1 MNKNLHRVIFN
12 KARGIRMVVQETA
25 SSEGKAGNGS
35 TQTGASDA
43 GALSAGSL
51 RTAKSFLSAFPF
63 SAAAKTAGMLA
74 LALGAP
80 AGFAQIIADP
90 SAPNRQRPTVLESA
104 NGTPTVNIQTPSAGG
119 VSRNTYQQFDIGQKG
134 AILNNSRT
142 NVQTQIGGWVQGNP
156 WLANGSARVIVNEV
170 NSAAQSRLM
179 GPLEV
184 AGQRADVII
193 ANPSGL
199 VVDGLSF
206 INAAGVTLTT
216 GRPLYGANG
225 SLDGFNVQGG
235 QISLQGSGM
244 DATKADYANILARA
258 ISLNAGVWAQELKV
272 VTGVNQITT
281 DGSVQQSNPSPVGAE
296 SVKPGF
302 ALDVA
307 QLGGMYAGRIFIVG
321 TESGLGVRNA
331 GTLSATT
338 GGLTLSA
345 DGQLSNSGVI
355 ASNHVDANLN
365 VSSKGIDNSG
375 TLSSQRDI
383 TINDG
388 GSGLSNSGAIQAGQ
402 QLTIQAGQLTNQS
415 TGNLTTQRLDVTAL
429 DLNNAGSIAQTGS
442 QDLRIQTASLS
453 NSGSKAVLGA
463 PSATTNG
470 TGAGGGTG
478 TDSGG
483 AGSDGASTTAPPTSG
498 QDGSAVQTSPVA
510 PVVLA
515 TGNINVVQSLTNT
528 GKIVANGATDVSTSQ
543 SLTNSGSVNARQLH
557 SEGSLDNSQGSLVV
571 QNFSGSQ
578 TALQNRSG
586 SFYVQTDL
594 KLDAQDLDN
603 SSGTIG
609 SAQSLTINAKDGVVN
624 TAGTLTAGKDLTV
637 QAQSVGNDSGRIV
650 SNTGSVSLDTS
661 GALSNLKGQI
671 GTVSTAADAQVRI
684 QAQSLENSRG
694 EISQN
699 GSGQLSIQVADAVQ
713 SNQGLIASN
722 GSTQIKAASFS
733 NDAGNVSALKKLDI
747 ASSQSISNVAGSMQ
761 AGDGSTTNVSDGS
774 LKLRAGGNIDN
785 RSGTLFANAALNAQ
799 ATSIDNSK
807 GSLATM
813 GDMQVHTSGD
823 SINNAGKI
831 QANGNVD
838 IQSTQKIENQSGVIA
853 SGGKLNLQTQN
864 LQTQR
869 GQVSAGKD
877 ATLVT
882 QTLDNTE
889 GSITQ
894 SSQGQLSIT
903 ASAALT
909 NGAGKIISNGDLGI
923 SAGQTNNQSGE
934 ITSLQNA
941 QIQVV
946 DLQSEQG
953 VIQSGA
959 ALDLQSASDINAR
972 KGTIQSQGPLN
983 IDAKGQL
990 TSAEGMILS
999 SDSASIQ
1006 SAGLDNA
1013 SGTISSTASIKIQ
1026 TGALQNDQGTLAAN
1040 NDLKLISTALSNQSG
1055 QIGAQSIAIDTRQGA
1070 LNNDDGKII
1079 ASAGNLDVQS
1089 GALHSDKGW
1098 MQAAQDLQIN
1108 THGQTL
1114 TNTGTLLALGNASVD
1129 SGDLDNTSGTIQAG
1143 TSQSTATGTSN
1154 LTLNAAGALTNG
1166 QGTIAANNDL
1176 KLTSSALSNQ
1186 SGQIGAQSIA
1196 IDTQQGALNNDD
1208 GKIIASAGNLDV
1220 QSGALHS
1227 DKGWMQAAQDL
1238 QIHTHGQALTNTGTL
1253 LAMANATV
1261 NSGDLHNTGG
1271 TIQAGTS
1278 QSAATGTSNL
1288 TLNAAGALTNGQGT
1302 IAANNDLKLT
1312 SSALSNQSGQIG
1324 AQSIAI
1330 DTQQGALNNDSGK
1343 IIASAG
1349 NLDVQSGALHSDKG
1363 WLQAAQD
1370 LQIHT
1375 HGQTLTNTGTMLA
1388 LGNARIDSGN
1398 LDNTSGTIQA
1408 GTSQSSGS
1416 SSLNVTSAGV
1426 LTNDQ
1431 GTIAANN
1438 DLQLNSTALSNQ
1450 SGQIGAQSI
1459 AIDTR
1464 QGALNNDDGKVIA
1477 SAGNLDVQSGALHSD
1492 KGWMQAAQ
1500 DLQINTHGQTLT
1512 NTGTL
1517 LALGNASV
1525 DSGDLDNTSGTIQ
1538 AGTSQSTATG
1548 TSNLTLNAAGA
1559 LTNDQGTIA
1568 ANNDLKLTST
1578 ALSNQ
1583 SGQIGAQSIAIDTR
1597 QGALNNDDGK
1607 IIASAGNLDVQ
1618 SGALHSDK
1626 GWMQAAQDLQIHTH
1640 GQALTNTGTLLAL
1653 GNATVNSGDLH
1664 NTGGTIQA
1672 GTSQSTATG
1681 ASNLTLNAAG
1691 ALTNGQGTIS
1701 ANNDLKLTSTAL
1713 SNQSGQIGAQ
1723 SITID
1728 SRQGALNNDDGKI
1741 IASAGNLDVQ
1751 SGALHSDKGWLQAAK
1766 DLQIHTHG
1774 QSLTNT
1780 GTMLALGNATVNSGD
1795 LHNTGGTIQ
1804 AGTSQS
1810 AATGASNLT
1819 LNAAGAL
1826 TNDQGTIAAN
1836 NDLQL
1841 NSTALSNQSG
1851 QIGAQSIT
1859 IDTRQGAL
1867 NNDDGKIIASAG
1879 NLDVQSGALHSDK
1892 GWLQAAKDLQ
1902 IHTHGQTLTNTGT
1915 MLALGNARIDSGN
1928 LDNTGGT
1935 IQAGTSQSSGS
1946 SSLNVTSAGVLTN
1959 DQGTIAANNDLQL
1972 NSTALSNQSGQIGA
1986 QSITIDSRQGALNN
2000 DDGKIIASAGNLDV
2014 QSGALHSDKGWMQ
2027 AAQDLQIHTHGQT
2040 LTNTGTMLAL
2050 GNARIDSGDLD
2061 NTSGTIQAGGEASAA
2076 AALSVQSTGT
2086 ITNAGGHLLASTDV
2100 GLIANALDNSNGE
2113 VGAGRHLTVQT
2124 QAAVSNSAGKL
2135 VGNAGV
2141 DLKSASLLNDRQAV
2155 IGSSM
2160 GDVNIATGVLDNR
2173 SGVITAQGSASV
2185 TSQSLDNTQG
2195 QIGAGRLSLNTQ
2207 GQQLINTDGQILASS
2222 GDLSLQS
2229 GWLDNQR
2236 GRIAALQNATLTS
2249 NGIRNDEGRI
2259 TADSLQIQSRD
2270 GAGTWSAVSNQG
2282 GAILADQRLQLDSA
2296 ALNNTAGAIQTTASI
2311 STLAIDS
2318 HGGDI
2323 TNQQSGNAGGIVS
2336 SGTLNID
2343 AQEGRI
2349 NNSQG
2354 GYIGASGDT
2363 HISGSR
2369 VSNQGGAIASNSSLQ
2384 VSSTAADGIAID
2396 NTSGGSIQ
2404 STADIKLYAS
2414 TAEIANTGGSIIANN
2429 DLLIQSS
2436 GKVNNDQGVIKAGHD
2451 LSVVD
2456 AGVAGGSALNSATQ
2470 TLSNQGGTLFAGNNF
2485 GIKNQ
2490 GLSGAG
2496 SLQAQGGMQLA
2507 FAGNYIHQGE
2517 LSVNGDLS
2525 VESGGDFTNQG
2536 SIKGG
2541 SSVTVSGN
2549 NVDNQ
2554 GGAEIS
2560 SAGVTTVNASQ
2571 TLTNRGLIDGSDTRV
2586 NAGAMDNVGTGRIYG
2601 DHVSISAGT
2610 LSNRSE
2616 NGTSATI
2623 ASRED
2628 LDIGAVA
2635 VNNQGGATLLSL
2647 GNMRFGGALD
2657 ANRFATGQA
2666 QVINNTGSRIDATGS
2681 LSMVAAV
2688 VNNTNAGIEIA
2699 RQEFVG
2705 THAGESLVQLPGQQP
2720 ESASLYREV
2729 WSGTFIPFYD
2739 YSPFSPT
2746 VNGIPGNRSD
2756 GRIFKPVH
2764 PDKFLTTIPV
2774 AYKETVSCGSG
2785 DDTSPCTYT
2794 YTYEPAGSTRF
2805 AEYGIAVPVGYSTIP
2820 PQPLTYGAY
2829 VGESGTVYW
2838 PPGSNQG
2845 GYEAAQ
2851 AVYVDSIAAAK
2862 NLNDAIL
2869 AQMQEYNRIET
2880 SSRDYTIIDGVT
2892 ESVYR
2897 DRVLSSKPGQIT
2909 AGGNIDISGALNNS
2923 DSTVIAGGSINVG
2936 QLNNQSTVEGVE
2948 TKALNGTAVFY
2959 SWKYHGGFSSSQ
2971 ERRASAPQAFA
2982 SSQST
2987 TFELPTVVFLQNQ
3000 AGTGPVDSV
3009 GANHNTGSN
3018 ASGNGATAT
3027 GAGSANGSAGSIAQQ
3042 GGPGAQGPSASGQQ
3056 AVGLQSAA
3064 AASGGAANESE
3075 AIAATQASQQV
3086 ALGTNTGS
3094 IGSLAGANAAGADGA
3109 VQSGAV
3115 NASALAGASIN
3126 AAGSSGAGAGVTGN
3140 VPTVSQQPITS
3151 ANGEAVVVR
3160 TVSSGPTLPSS
3171 SLYVVNAQNG
3181 NHPLV
3186 ETDPAFTNRQNWLSS
3201 DYMLQALS
3209 LDPALQQKRLGDGF
3223 YEQQLVQQ
3231 QIAQLTGRRF
3241 LGDYTSNDA
3250 QYQALLQNGTTFA
3263 KAHGLRP
3270 GVELS
3275 AEQVAQLTSDLVWL
3289 VSQNV
3294 AMADGSVQSVLV
3306 PKVYVVARP
3315 GDLSATGTLI
3325 SGDTISVKT
3334 DGDVNNSGTIAGRR
3348 AVLIAANDI
3357 NNIGG
3362 HIVSDSVSLS
3372 AGRDINVVG
3381 GTVSAALQ
3389 LLAQAG
3395 NDINVVTTTR
3405 TTSGGTAQN
3414 GYSNTV
3420 IDRVAGLAVTGPLDA
3435 DLGQGGVMA
3444 LNAGNDINLQAAQ
3457 ITNAVENG
3465 VTRINAGND
3474 VNLSTLNISTDNRIT
3489 WDPKNHLFFGGSQ
3502 EAGTQINTQGTT
3514 VIRAGND
3521 INARAAQVQTT
3532 QDLRLSAGKDVNI
3545 TAGQATQS
3553 LDNAYFTKS
3562 SGLLG
3567 SSTKTLVDNAHQTQ
3581 AQGSGLGGDTIAI
3594 SAGRDITV
3602 AGSNVVS
3609 DNGTALQAGRHVNI
3623 VAVEETSSEQHLRK
3637 STSSGL
3643 LGGGAGIGVTIGSR
3657 MQSTDQAITGTSAAG
3672 STVGSIN
3679 GNVNIVAGESY
3690 RQVGSDVMAPKADIN
3705 IVAKDIA
3712 ITEAE
3717 QRQTSETHTR
3727 LKQSGLSV
3735 SIGSAVISAGQTAQS
3750 MAEAAG
3756 KTSDARMQ
3764 ALAAGAAALNAYNQ
3778 GKDIGDAAGAL
3789 ASGNP
3794 SAAGSISVSVG
3805 SSKSQ
3810 SDSYQSGT
3818 ISHGSSVQAGGN
3830 VNLIATGAG
3839 KDSNILI
3846 QGSDITAGKDATLMA
3861 DNQITLL
3868 ASQDSH
3874 SDRSTN
3880 SNSSGSIGVSVG
3892 ANTGI
3897 TASVSQG
3904 KGHANS
3910 DDVSYNNTHITA
3922 GNSVTLQSGGDT
3934 HLKGAV
3940 VSGKQVIAD

>member
-1 MNKNLHRVIFN
+1 
-12 KARGIRMVVQETA
+12 
-25 SSEGKAGNGS
+25 
-35 TQTGASDA
+35 
-43 GALSAGSL
+43 
-51 RTAKSFLSAFPF
+51 
-63 SAAAKTAGMLA
+63 MLA
-74 LALGAP
+74 LG
-80 AGFAQIIADP
+80 
-90 SAPNRQRPTVLESA
+90 
-104 NGTPTVNIQTPSAGG
+104 
-119 VSRNTYQQFDIGQKG
+119 
-134 AILNNSRT
+134 
-142 NVQTQIGGWVQGNP
+142 
-156 WLANGSARVIVNEV
+156 
-170 NSAAQSRLM
+170 
-179 GPLEV
+179 
-184 AGQRADVII
+184 
-193 ANPSGL
+193 
-199 VVDGLSF
+199 
-206 INAAGVTLTT
+206 
-216 GRPLYGANG
+216 
-225 SLDGFNVQGG
+225 
-235 QISLQGSGM
+235 
-244 DATKADYANILARA
+244 
-258 ISLNAGVWAQELKV
+258 
-272 VTGVNQITT
+272 
-281 DGSVQQSNPSPVGAE
+281 
-296 SVKPGF
+296 
-302 ALDVA
+302 
-307 QLGGMYAGRIFIVG
+307 
-321 TESGLGVRNA
+321 
-331 GTLSATT
+331 
-338 GGLTLSA
+338 
-345 DGQLSNSGVI
+345 
-355 ASNHVDANLN
+355 
-365 VSSKGIDNSG
+365 
-375 TLSSQRDI
+375 
-383 TINDG
+383 
-388 GSGLSNSGAIQAGQ
+388 
-402 QLTIQAGQLTNQS
+402 
-415 TGNLTTQRLDVTAL
+415 
-429 DLNNAGSIAQTGS
+429 
-442 QDLRIQTASLS
+442 
-453 NSGSKAVLGA
+453 
-463 PSATTNG
+463 
-470 TGAGGGTG
+470 
-478 TDSGG
+478 
-483 AGSDGASTTAPPTSG
+483 
-498 QDGSAVQTSPVA
+498 
-510 PVVLA
+510 
-515 TGNINVVQSLTNT
+515 
-528 GKIVANGATDVSTSQ
+528 
-543 SLTNSGSVNARQLH
+543 
-557 SEGSLDNSQGSLVV
+557 
-571 QNFSGSQ
+571 
-578 TALQNRSG
+578 
-586 SFYVQTDL
+586 
-594 KLDAQDLDN
+594 
-603 SSGTIG
+603 
-609 SAQSLTINAKDGVVN
+609 
-624 TAGTLTAGKDLTV
+624 
-637 QAQSVGNDSGRIV
+637 
-650 SNTGSVSLDTS
+650 
-661 GALSNLKGQI
+661 
-671 GTVSTAADAQVRI
+671 
-684 QAQSLENSRG
+684 
-694 EISQN
+694 
-699 GSGQLSIQVADAVQ
+699 
-713 SNQGLIASN
+713 
-722 GSTQIKAASFS
+722 
-733 NDAGNVSALKKLDI
+733 
-747 ASSQSISNVAGSMQ
+747 
-761 AGDGSTTNVSDGS
+761 
-774 LKLRAGGNIDN
+774 
-785 RSGTLFANAALNAQ
+785 
-799 ATSIDNSK
+799 
-807 GSLATM
+807 
-813 GDMQVHTSGD
+813 
-823 SINNAGKI
+823 
-831 QANGNVD
+831 
-838 IQSTQKIENQSGVIA
+838 
-853 SGGKLNLQTQN
+853 
-864 LQTQR
+864 
-869 GQVSAGKD
+869 
-877 ATLVT
+877 
-882 QTLDNTE
+882 
-889 GSITQ
+889 
-894 SSQGQLSIT
+894 
-903 ASAALT
+903 
-909 NGAGKIISNGDLGI
+909 
-923 SAGQTNNQSGE
+923 
-934 ITSLQNA
+934 
-941 QIQVV
+941 
-946 DLQSEQG
+946 
-953 VIQSGA
+953 
-959 ALDLQSASDINAR
+959 
-972 KGTIQSQGPLN
+972 
-983 IDAKGQL
+983 
-990 TSAEGMILS
+990 
-999 SDSASIQ
+999 
-1006 SAGLDNA
+1006 
-1013 SGTISSTASIKIQ
+1013 
-1026 TGALQNDQGTLAAN
+1026 
-1040 NDLKLISTALSNQSG
+1040 
-1055 QIGAQSIAIDTRQGA
+1055 
-1070 LNNDDGKII
+1070 
-1079 ASAGNLDVQS
+1079 
-1089 GALHSDKGW
+1089 
-1098 MQAAQDLQIN
+1098 
-1108 THGQTL
+1108 
-1114 TNTGTLLALGNASVD
+1114 
-1129 SGDLDNTSGTIQAG
+1129 
-1143 TSQSTATGTSN
+1143 
-1154 LTLNAAGALTNG
+1154 
-1166 QGTIAANNDL
+1166 
-1176 KLTSSALSNQ
+1176 
-1186 SGQIGAQSIA
+1186 
-1196 IDTQQGALNNDD
+1196 
-1208 GKIIASAGNLDV
+1208 
-1220 QSGALHS
+1220 
-1227 DKGWMQAAQDL
+1227 
-1238 QIHTHGQALTNTGTL
+1238 
-1253 LAMANATV
+1253 NATV

-1278 QSAATGTSNL
+1278 QSA
-1288 TLNAAGALTNGQGT
+1288 
-1302 IAANNDLKLT
+1302 
-1312 SSALSNQSGQIG
+1312 
-1324 AQSIAI
+1324 
-1330 DTQQGALNNDSGK
+1330 
-1343 IIASAG
+1343 
-1349 NLDVQSGALHSDKG
+1349 
-1363 WLQAAQD
+1363 
-1370 LQIHT
+1370 
-1375 HGQTLTNTGTMLA
+1375 
-1388 LGNARIDSGN
+1388 
-1398 LDNTSGTIQA
+1398 
-1408 GTSQSSGS
+1408 
-1416 SSLNVTSAGV
+1416 
-1426 LTNDQ
+1426 
-1431 GTIAANN
+1431 
-1438 DLQLNSTALSNQ
+1438 
-1450 SGQIGAQSI
+1450 
-1459 AIDTR
+1459 
-1464 QGALNNDDGKVIA
+1464 
-1477 SAGNLDVQSGALHSD
+1477 
-1492 KGWMQAAQ
+1492 
-1500 DLQINTHGQTLT
+1500 
-1512 NTGTL
+1512 
-1517 LALGNASV
+1517 
-1525 DSGDLDNTSGTIQ
+1525 
-1538 AGTSQSTATG
+1538 ATG

-1626 GWMQAAQDLQIHTH
+1626 GWLQAAQDLQIHTH
-1640 GQALTNTGTLLAL
+1640 GQALTNTGT
-1653 GNATVNSGDLH
+1653 
-1664 NTGGTIQA
+1664 
-1672 GTSQSTATG
+1672 
-1681 ASNLTLNAAG
+1681 
-1691 ALTNGQGTIS
+1691 
-1701 ANNDLKLTSTAL
+1701 
-1713 SNQSGQIGAQ
+1713 
-1723 SITID
+1723 
-1728 SRQGALNNDDGKI
+1728 
-1741 IASAGNLDVQ
+1741 
-1751 SGALHSDKGWLQAAK
+1751 
-1766 DLQIHTHG
+1766 
-1774 QSLTNT
+1774 
-1780 GTMLALGNATVNSGD
+1780 MLALGNAS
-1795 LHNTGGTIQ
+1795 
-1804 AGTSQS
+1804 
-1810 AATGASNLT
+1810 
-1819 LNAAGAL
+1819 
-1826 TNDQGTIAAN
+1826 
-1836 NDLQL
+1836 
-1841 NSTALSNQSG
+1841 
-1851 QIGAQSIT
+1851 
-1859 IDTRQGAL
+1859 
-1867 NNDDGKIIASAG
+1867 
-1879 NLDVQSGALHSDK
+1879 
-1892 GWLQAAKDLQ
+1892 
-1902 IHTHGQTLTNTGT
+1902 
-1915 MLALGNARIDSGN
+1915 IDSGN

-1986 QSITIDSRQGALNN
+1986 QSIAIDTRQGALNN

-2014 QSGALHSDKGWMQ
+2014 QSGALHSDKGWLQ
-2027 AAQDLQIHTHGQT
+2027 AAKDLQINTHGQS

-2050 GNARIDSGDLD
+2050 GNASIDSGDLD
-2061 NTSGTIQAGGEASAA
+2061 NTGGTIQAGGEASAA

-2560 SAGVTTVNASQ
+2560 SAGVDGCNASQ

-3000 AGTGPVDSV
+3000 AGTGPGDSV

-3018 ASGNGATAT
+3018 ASGNSATAT

-3126 AAGSSGAGAGVTGN
+3126 AAGSSGAGAGATGN
-3140 VPTVSQQPITS
+3140 VPTLSQQPITS
-3151 ANGEAVVVR
+3151 ANGEPVVVR

-3420 IDRVAGLAVTGPLDA
+3420 FDRVAGLAVTGPLDA
-3435 DLGQGGVMA
+3435 DLGQGGVMS

-3567 SSTKTLVDNAHQTQ
+3567 SSTKTLVDKVHQTQ

-3602 AGSNVVS
+3602 AGSHVVS

-3727 LKQSGLSV
+3727 FKQSGLSF

-3778 GKDIGDAAGAL
+3778 GKEIGDAAGAL
-3789 ASGNP
+3789 ASSNP
-3794 SAAGSISVSVG
+3794 AAAGSISVSVG

-3818 ISHGSSVQAGGN
+3818 SSHGSSVQAGGN

-3861 DNQITLL
+3861 DNQINLL

-3880 SNSSGSIGVSVG
+3880 SSSSGSIGVSVG

-3904 KGHANS
+3904 KGHANG
-3910 DDVSYNNTHITA
+3910 DDVSYNNTHIAA
-3922 GNSVTLQSGGDT
+3922 GNTVTLQSGGDT
-3934 HLKGAV
+3934 QLKGAV
-3940 VSGKQVIAD
+3940 VSGKQVIADVGGDLKIESLQDSSRFEGKQQSSGGSITLSPAGVPIGGSISAGQSKVNSNYQSVTEQSGIQVGDGGFQVSVKGDTDLKGGVIASTQVAVDQDKNRFSTGGTLTTSDLHNSAHYEGQAIGVNVNTGQQGGKHVVNGVGAGVGKDSGSAQSTTTAGISGIAGDQSVRTGDTTGIERIFDQNKVQREIDAQVAITAEFGKQASKAAGTYADQRAIAARRAGNEAEAKKWDEGGEYRNALHTGIGALTGGLGGAVGTALSASALPSIGESIAALNLPDGVRDALNAAIGTALGAVGGASGATAGLNQAGNNYISHSPFRQVRQTVSQENARLLNACGANCTQADFLNIDQQVAQVERAANLAAIAQVSSMTQHQAQELAQLMLELAPFYGTGESALQLITGKSSLTGEEASRFWAAIGVVPVAGGVLKKAGEASVSEILKVFKSLHSAEGSINSAVAIEKNVHKLKDLTVDQIIEINKRTSGGGIPLTGAVETVISNMTYREGFSAQAAIIIRDIAGSHLFQDGNKRTAQAVVEFFAENNGVSIRPDALREIIDEVGKGSLGKLSSTEAIEAAIKNILK